1 MTIKLSPSLYPSRGQ
16 SAFSPWRLAM
26 ITVMQFAENL
36 SDARRLMRFE
46 AVSTGNICS
55 ASADRFRL

>member
-1 MTIKLSPSLYPSRGQ
+1 MDAQDRPGPSEVADRGHFVFGNGRWTVHWE

-36 SDARRLMRFE
+36 SDRQAAD
-46 AVSTGNICS
+46 AV
-55 ASADRFRL
+55 